1 MSARAT
7 SARHTGVTQTLH
19 RVSGGK
25 RSTDRP
31 IRVTVRVAQVIFDVA
46 EETRVPIERSRGVA
60 VIGPPAVGK
69 AKLLRDI
76 VNVALETQKECS

>member
-1 MSARAT
+1 VSARAT

-69 AKLLRDI
+69 ATLLRDI